1 MFRPI
6 VQFCVFIKMETL
18 ADHGNGSYHYI
29 DSAGEAA
36 RVYERFLSAGAV
48 PVADDVRLQ
57 VEFDPLMVESYR
69 LIGYANRVMADED
82 FRNAAAF
89 DGTSDGGSSCEY

>member
-57 VEFDPLMVESYR
+57 VESYR